1 MWMWRVPSQE
11 GVVRCDGCGAAP
23 QGHAGHSATAA
34 WPGRCWTV
42 HRTWERGTEGERER
56 TRPGRRRGKQA
67 GRCAQAAS
75 RRARGATRYSLLG
88 GDLGVPSGS
97 RAHHGLPGIRGAGA
111 GGREAVARWALRA
124 CVASRALAVMV
135 SHALR
140 GQIALVHAL
149 CAVLA
154 GRAAIFVDALGLAL
168 AAAHTSAACPEGG

>member
-42 HRTWERGTEGERER
+42 HRTWERGR
-56 TRPGRRRGKQA
+56 GRGQDDGGGNRLVRA
-67 GRCAQAAS
+67 GSS

-111 GGREAVARWALRA
+111 GGREAVARWALRV